1 MGQDD
6 NFGFSGPTHA
16 LVIRSFITTFH
27 FNSDNTPTPEKDQ
40 MTTKG
45 NSERGRILSYLN
57 LGKGTPHKGIYL
69 LKEKLAASNCFTV
82 VGIQLPKQL
91 TVSSQFTKLSFNDSL
106 ISSLFMDQK
115 TFSNG
120 MAGKRPLHLEDRSRS
135 LIHLVRIMKYWNI
148 AT

>member
-1 MGQDD
+1 
-6 NFGFSGPTHA
+6 
-16 LVIRSFITTFH
+16 
-27 FNSDNTPTPEKDQ
+27 

-57 LGKGTPHKGIYL
+57 LGKGTSQKGIYL

-82 VGIQLPKQL
+82 VGIQLPQQL
-91 TVSSQFTKLSFNDSL
+91 TVSSQFTKLFFNDSL
-106 ISSLFMDQK
+106 ISSLFVDQK

-120 MAGKRPLHLEDRSRS
+120 MVGKRPLHLEGRSRS
-135 LIHLVRIMKYWNI
+135 LIHLVLIMNYWNI